1 MRILVQ
7 RIKTARVIVESQQ
20 AAAIGQ
26 GLLLF
31 VGISK
36 DDTLNDLEYLCNK
49 VLNLR
54 IFPDSEGKMN
64 LSIRQINAEILS
76 VPQFTLYADIS
87 KGNRPGFE
95 EAAESPV
102 AKGLWEKFDSLL
114 IENGV
119 IVKRG
124 VFGVDMQV
132 ELVNDGPL
140 TIWLDS
146 KKKGGGLKKI

>member
-146 KKKGGGLKKI
+146 KKKGGGS

>member
-146 KKKGGGLKKI
+146 KGS